1 MRHAVSKEL
10 YAYWR
15 ALGRGGCAPE
25 RNAVE
30 PGAIRGVLADTF
42 VLDFDPAAGFPL
54 RIAGSRINAVFL
66 RELRGASFLQI
77 WRETD
82 RAAVA
87 WLLQA
92 AADGEAA
99 HLLLAQA
106 RPAGLAPVEIEVTLL
121 PLRHRGSTHA
131 RMLGS
136 LATGVGPASEWLGLI
151 GSGPAA
157 LTAWREIEPA
167 AVGTLRATLPL
178 SALARL
184 SRPRD
189 SRSA

>member
-30 PGAIRGVLADTF
+30 PSAIRGVLADTF

-54 RIAGSRINAVFL
+54 RISGSRINAVFL
-66 RELRGASFLQI
+66 TELRGASFLKI
-77 WRETD
+77 WRDTD

-92 AADGEAA
+92 AADGEAPYW
-99 HLLLAQA
+99 LLAQA

-136 LATGVGPASEWLGLI
+136 LTACAGAEWVGLV

-167 AVGTLRATLPL
+167 EVGALCATLPL
-178 SALARL
+178 SAVTRL
-184 SRPRD
+184 SRARD